1 LIDLDLYGNEISELV
16 LPHNLEILSKIEV
29 LNLGYNGILFLPH
42 ELTQL
47 RSLRILRLANN
58 FLSVIPRGLCDMS
71 LEEIDVKNNPV
82 QAPPMEQCRQG
93 ITFMRAYWSSNPAG
107 SAGPTVA
114 SVTDVTECG
123 DVTRPPWTVAGRPSV
138 EPFVCPTGVDSALV
152 DDRGRSD
159 ETSKSVRGKVNFR
172 LDQCEA
178 IRFPFK
184 KKLMLDNMHLTNS
197 DIPMKDLCGT
207 PLGNALFKL
216 SLAKNRLGSIPPK
229 LVVSLPL
236 LRSLDL
242 SQCEL
247 HQLPE
252 QFNLPKLQRLNLRHN
267 RFTDFPDEVSLR
279 EVLAVWSSLL
289 RVLTLCFLFI

>member
-1 LIDLDLYGNEISELV
+1 MEL
-16 LPHNLEILSKIEV
+16 LSKIEV

-42 ELTQL
+42 GLTQL

-58 FLSVIPRGLCDMS
+58 FLSVIPRGVCDMN
-71 LEEIDVKNNPV
+71 LETIDVRNNPV
-82 QAPPMEQCRQG
+82 RAPPMEQCKQG
-93 ITFMRAYWSSNPAG
+93 ITVMRAYWSKHPAG

-114 SVTDVTECG
+114 VMASVAGITEYR
-123 DVTRPPWTVAGRPSV
+123 DVTRPPWMVAGRPSV
-138 EPFVCPTGVDSALV
+138 ESVVCPAVVDSVSV

-159 ETSKSVRGKVNFR
+159 ETSQSIRSTVNFH

-178 IRFPFK
+178 SRFPFQ
-184 KKLMLDNMHLTNS
+184 KKLMLDNLHLTNS

-216 SLAKNRLGSIPPK
+216 SLAKNRFGSIPPK
-229 LVVSLPL
+229 LVVSLPS

-267 RFTDFPDEVSLR
+267 RFTDFPNEVSLR
-279 EVLAVWSSLL
+279 EGLAVWSLLL
-289 RVLTLCFLFI
+289 RALTLLFALD